1 MTQMSQAVANLKLNL
16 AETRAREDQL
26 DAMIRQFETQLAR
39 IPRQTMYGGTPLDL
53 ALSAMEEVEERLL
66 HAQTTRRHL
75 RSIKER
81 AQAELEA
88 LELVQRVEEARAN
101 LAQLR
106 SQGSGDTLDEDTQ
119 AQILQLGE
127 YIAQYSKQAERA
139 ITAGSGG
146 QSR

>member
-1 MTQMSQAVANLKLNL
+1 MK
-16 AETRAREDQL
+16 
-26 DAMIRQFETQLAR
+26 
-39 IPRQTMYGGTPLDL
+39 PLSL
-53 ALSAMEEVEERLL
+53 CNGS
-66 HAQTTRRHL
+66 RRPGP
-75 RSIKER
+75 
-81 AQAELEA
+81 
-88 LELVQRVEEARAN
+88 N

-119 AQILQLGE
+119 AQILQLEE

>member
-1 MTQMSQAVANLKLNL
+1 MIR
-16 AETRAREDQL
+16 RARPIL
-26 DAMIRQFETQLAR
+26 LMAYLLAA
-39 IPRQTMYGGTPLDL
+39 GTPSTTIAHGGGLDSLGCHYNRKTGGFHCHQGPL
-53 ALSAMEEVEERLL
+53 AG
-66 HAQTTRRHL
+66 QDF
-75 RSIKER
+75 RS
-81 AQAELEA
+81 ELEA
-88 LELVQRVEEARAN
+88 LEVVQRVEEARAN

-119 AQILQLGE
+119 AQILQLEE

>member
-1 MTQMSQAVANLKLNL
+1 MLRPPA
-16 AETRAREDQL
+16 
-26 DAMIRQFETQLAR
+26 
-39 IPRQTMYGGTPLDL
+39 
-53 ALSAMEEVEERLL
+53 
-66 HAQTTRRHL
+66 RHL

-119 AQILQLGE
+119 AQILQLEE